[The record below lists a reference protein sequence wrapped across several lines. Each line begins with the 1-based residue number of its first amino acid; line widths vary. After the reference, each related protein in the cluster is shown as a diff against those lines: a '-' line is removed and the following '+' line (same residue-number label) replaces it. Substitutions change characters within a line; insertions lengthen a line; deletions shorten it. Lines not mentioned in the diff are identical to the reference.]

1 MRRVIRMNREL
12 WDYKDTD
19 AILKVFQHMVSKTI
33 ADHVSQSEDFM
44 ERGKVNFVILLYEI
58 DDELSQYYDPNS
70 EMVNFVIDIREGIL
84 CESEA

>member
-1 MRRVIRMNREL
+1 MRRIIRMNREL

-33 ADHVSQSEDFM
+33 ADRVSQSQDFM
-44 ERGKVNFVILLYEI
+44 DHGKVNFVILLYEI
-58 DDELSQYYDPNS
+58 DELSQYYDPNS
-70 EMVNFVIDIREGIL
+70 EMVNFVIDIREGNL